1 MRLATLSVGL
11 PALVRDGEEWVRTG
25 IRKAP
30 VTGRVRATQL
40 GLEGDGQADLEN
52 HGGEFKAVYAYS
64 ADHYPTWRAELGREE
79 LGHGHFGEN
88 LTLEGLQ
95 ESSTFLGDVWRIG
108 SAHFAVTQ
116 PRVPCFK
123 LGLRF
128 GDPGIVKRFSLSK
141 RTGCYLRVLEE
152 GVIEAGATVEVLE
165 RGDDRVP
172 IDRLYAALML
182 DKGRA
187 GREVLAAALENRH
200 LAPAWRSSIRERLDR
215 RLGPG

>member
-1 MRLATLSVGL
+1 MRLATLCVGL
-11 PALVRDGEEWVRTG
+11 PALVRDGDEWVRTG
-25 IRKAP
+25 IRKLP
-30 VTGRVRATQL
+30 VTGAVRATRL

-64 ADHYPTWRAELGREE
+64 ADHYPTWRAELGRDD
-79 LGHGHFGEN
+79 LVHGHFGEN

-108 SAHFAVTQ
+108 GTQLAVTQ

-128 GDPGIVKRFSLSK
+128 GDPGMVKRFSQSR
-141 RTGCYLRVLEE
+141 RTGCYLRVLQE
-152 GVIEAGATVEVLE
+152 GFIEAGAPVEPLE
-165 RGDDRVP
+165 RGDARVP

-182 DKGRA
+182 DKGGG
-187 GREVLAAALENRH
+187 GREILAAALENRH
-200 LAPAWRSSIRERLDR
+200 LAPTWRSSIRERLDR
-215 RLGPG
+215 RLGP